1 MHFLSFSIKQ
11 NRNEEALVP
20 TIYLQEEECSCNT
33 LYCLLAVCSMYV
45 YVCAYVC
52 VLLIAC
58 ACYLLIINHCLFFLR
73 RPPCG
78 TPGLSHP
85 CRTAQTSL
93 LPANYYFHFLRT
105 TDENRMDL
113 SGSFSSLVHANDEF
127 SIVRK
132 QAQRLL
138 ASLLFHVV
146 GATYS
151 K

>member
-1 MHFLSFSIKQ
+1 MHFLSFSIKK

-20 TIYLQEEECSCNT
+20 TIYLQEEECSYNT

-113 SGSFSSLVHANDEF
+113 SQVSPMPMTNFQLFANKRRGCLQACSSP
-127 SIVRK
+127 
-132 QAQRLL
+132 LL
-138 ASLLFHVV
+138 AL
-146 GATYS
+146 TYT